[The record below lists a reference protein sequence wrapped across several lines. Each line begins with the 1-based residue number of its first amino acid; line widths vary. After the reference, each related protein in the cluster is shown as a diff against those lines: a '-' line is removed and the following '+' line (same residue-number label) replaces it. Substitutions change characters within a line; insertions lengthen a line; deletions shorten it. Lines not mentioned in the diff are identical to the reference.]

1 MGIIL
6 ALRLARL
13 WCEAYLAVRQSH
25 VFRCSRLNRH
35 IFKAGSSSG
44 NFRAHLGTSGL
55 KHLSLPA
62 FPSLY
67 MKRAARLL
75 SVYEKKETDFVDA
88 LTEKKLSPDTAKAI
102 LLEAMRGE
110 LGKMAAE
117 ERQADP
123 LSDADIDQRLAAL
136 EAENRRL
143 RRAARNKEWGDVL
156 VLLKEASA
164 LVSVGLQEPIR

>member
-1 MGIIL
+1 
-6 ALRLARL
+6 
-13 WCEAYLAVRQSH
+13 
-25 VFRCSRLNRH
+25 
-35 IFKAGSSSG
+35 
-44 NFRAHLGTSGL
+44 
-55 KHLSLPA
+55 
-62 FPSLY
+62 

-88 LTEKKLSPDTAKAI
+88 LTEQKLSPDTAKAI